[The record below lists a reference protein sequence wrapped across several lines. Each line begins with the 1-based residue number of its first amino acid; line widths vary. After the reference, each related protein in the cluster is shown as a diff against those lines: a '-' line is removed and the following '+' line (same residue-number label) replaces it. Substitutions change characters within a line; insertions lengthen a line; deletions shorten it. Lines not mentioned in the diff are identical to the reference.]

1 MRIRTQCRECGLPY
15 KERLDETT
23 REISCPNCGHL
34 LPVAGE
40 GWSQGPAGSVE
51 VCPICGSKHLYRQK
65 DVNRGLA
72 CLLVVIGV
80 IFVPWTY
87 GLSLIVLSLVDL
99 ALYYRLPEATVCY
112 RCDTVY
118 RDARPG
124 PRQGEFDL
132 LKHDTVKYRKTW
144 ILDDRKK
151 AREQQTREREAP

>member
-15 KERLDETT
+15 QARLDEST
-23 REISCPNCGHL
+23 RELPCPNCGMTV
-34 LPVAGE
+34 PVASE
-40 GWSQGPAGSVE
+40 GWSDKPPRRVD
-51 VCPICGSKHLYRQK
+51 VCPLCSSKHLYRQK

-99 ALYYRLPEATVCY
+99 ALYYRLSEATVCY

-124 PRQGEFDL
+124 PRLKEFDL
-132 LKHDTVKYRKTW
+132 LKHDAVKY
-144 ILDDRKK
+144 KK
-151 AREQQTREREAP
+151 SWTVAERRSE